1 MKKKL
6 TTAELFARFI
16 RALAPWPPPWPG
28 NVELRMQNAISVTL
42 R

>member
-6 TTAELFARFI
+6 TTVELFARFT

-28 NVELRMQNAISVTL
+28 NVELRMQNAISVAL